1 MAHGASA
8 APRRGPGALRAHWAP
23 LAVGGLTLLALLLRL
38 PLAHDSLLGDEL
50 IMFQIVHDHSLS
62 EVWHIVRETEKTPPL
77 FFYLN
82 WAAIRL
88 GDPTEWIRA
97 PAVLFGTALIPVVY
111 GLGLRTVGRVAGVVA
126 AAIVTLDPFAIFY
139 GTEARPY
146 GALACLGALSTLCLL
161 EALDT
166 NRRRWWAAYGLT
178 VVGVA
183 YTHYMGI
190 FVLLVQVLWAF
201 WVHRDRVAELVI
213 VHALVVIAYVPWISS
228 YVLQQ
233 QHSGDEATRV
243 AALSPPSFARFTD
256 IDVRLV
262 LGHPFFPLSEIPG
275 RVPVAIAL
283 AVIAVALAVAAR
295 RAWRARDRARLSS
308 RPLLIGLLAV
318 ASPVGVGLVSLRP
331 HMSFLLMRN
340 YAASLPAA
348 ALIIAWLLT
357 RLPRRAAAAAVAA
370 ILGVLVIGA
379 AQASQ
384 PVHRRS
390 DYRDAA
396 AWVEEH
402 ARPGDPV
409 VQSFLLQGDALG
421 TAVTI
426 NFKHP
431 HPTYGLNG
439 VDQAPAWERG
449 RQGAHVFVLL
459 GLTGIFKDTQ
469 HLGRLAGPDN
479 RFALIRERRYPGM
492 ETVIVGEYR
501 YLGD

>member
-1 MAHGASA
+1 
-8 APRRGPGALRAHWAP
+8 
-23 LAVGGLTLLALLLRL
+23 
-38 PLAHDSLLGDEL
+38 
-50 IMFQIVHDHSLS
+50 MFQIVHDHSLS

-243 AALSPPSFARFTD
+243 AALSPPSFARFAD

-283 AVIAVALAVAAR
+283 AVIAVALAVAVRLAGAGPRAPVLAPAVDRPARSGVAGRRGSREPAPAHELPADAQLRRLAAR
-295 RAWRARDRARLSS
+295 RGAHHRL
-308 RPLLIGLLAV
+308 
-318 ASPVGVGLVSLRP
+318 
-331 HMSFLLMRN
+331 
-340 YAASLPAA
+340 AA
-348 ALIIAWLLT
+348 
-357 RLPRRAAAAAVAA
+357 
-370 ILGVLVIGA
+370 
-379 AQASQ
+379 
-384 PVHRRS
+384 
-390 DYRDAA
+390 DAA
-396 AWVEEH
+396 APSRSGGGGRRDPGRPGHRGRPGVT
-402 ARPGDPV
+402 ARPP
-409 VQSFLLQGDALG
+409 ALG
-421 TAVTI
+421 L
-426 NFKHP
+426 P
-431 HPTYGLNG
+431 
-439 VDQAPAWERG
+439 
-449 RQGAHVFVLL
+449 
-459 GLTGIFKDTQ
+459 
-469 HLGRLAGPDN
+469 
-479 RFALIRERRYPGM
+479 
-492 ETVIVGEYR
+492 
-501 YLGD
+501 